1 MVKKNKADPEKKKAI
16 ERYQDLLKKREH
28 MLSLPP
34 ENALDY
40 ILSAPQPAALV
51 HSFPEEDFHFLVHD
65 IGPED
70 SLQLLSLA
78 SHKQLEFILDIET
91 WEQDRIDSNAVTKWL
106 DLFLKSDPKRFMEH
120 FLDEKIEFVELYLFK
135 NIEVAIRE
143 HDQEPSVFND
153 EYFTFDDTFYVR
165 FVDYPYESESG
176 KKKKMRRKEFLSQF
190 LKRLAAHDH
199 IKYQQLIL
207 EAASIIPAET
217 EEESYRLR
225 NVRLAE
231 RGFLPFDE
239 AVGMYQHLDSRNL
252 EKRSVKTVATEHD
265 EVPHLPVPFYSTHM
279 LKKESLFAGALNV
292 IDRYEK
298 FQEIQSEFAG
308 LCNRIVSADQKKIR
322 ERDELR
328 ASVSK
333 ACGYLSIGL
342 EHMAGFSHKPTTNFI
357 NESAV
362 LITKYPL
369 SEIFRVGF
377 GLALDLKWRA
387 EKWRKESW
395 FVKKGLTLGFWGEYW
410 LGVLGGLLLKKPL
423 FYDNYQTGVLYR
435 EFLSMDDI
443 KETGKILNEIM
454 AFDGLLALMDLDNRS
469 VPDSA
474 LLTHKSLVLTTW
486 AKSRLGLSAETGPIP
501 LDVFR
506 PFYTDL
512 WTCNKKPRKIKLS
525 VKEAFLSWIS
535 GRTGLK
541 HVEISET
548 MGALFEALFNEIE
561 DEYGNVSDKNLDPK
575 LMSLFFL
582 KNQQQ
587 RN

>member
-1 MVKKNKADPEKKKAI
+1 MVKKNKENLEKKKAI

-28 MLSLPP
+28 ILSLPP
-34 ENALDY
+34 ENALDH
-40 ILSAPQPAALV
+40 ILSAPQPAALA

-91 WEQDRIDSNAVTKWL
+91 WERDRIDLNSVTRWL
-106 DLFLKSDPKRFMEH
+106 DLFLKSDPKRFMER
-120 FLDEKIEFVELYLFK
+120 FLDEKIEFIEFYLFK

-143 HDQEPSVFND
+143 HDQDPSDFD
-153 EYFTFDDTFYVR
+153 DAYFTFDDMFYVR
-165 FVDYPYESESG
+165 FIDYPYESETG
-176 KKKKMRRKEFLSQF
+176 EKEKMRREEFLSQF
-190 LKRLAAHDH
+190 LKRLAAYDH

-207 EAASIIPAET
+207 EAASIIPVEI

-239 AVGMYQHLDSRNL
+239 AVGIYQYLDPRNL
-252 EKRSVKTVATEHD
+252 EKKSVKTVVSEHD
-265 EVPHLPVPFYSTHM
+265 EAPHLPVPFYSTHM

-292 IDRYEK
+292 IDGYEK

-308 LCNRIVSADQKKIR
+308 LCNRIVAADQKKIHER
-322 ERDELR
+322 EQMRN
-328 ASVSK
+328 SVSK

-342 EHMAGFSHKPTTNFI
+342 EHMTGLSHKSTGNFL

-369 SEIFRVGF
+369 SEIFRIGF

-387 EKWRKESW
+387 EKWRKKSW
-395 FVKKGLTLGFWGEYW
+395 FEKKGLPLGFWGEKW

-435 EFLSMDDI
+435 EFFSRDDI
-443 KETGKILNEIM
+443 KATEKNLNEIM
-454 AFDGLLALMDLDNRS
+454 AFDGLLALMDLDIRPVSDS
-469 VPDSA
+469 V
-474 LLTHKSLVLTTW
+474 LLTHQSLVLTTW
-486 AKSRLGLSAETGPIP
+486 AKSCLGLSTEISPLP

-512 WTCNKKPRKIKLS
+512 WTRNKKPRKIKLS
-525 VKEAFLSWIS
+525 VKEAFIDWVA

-541 HVEISET
+541 QVEISEN
-548 MGALFEALFNEIE
+548 MGAMFETLFNEIE
-561 DEYGNVSDKNLDPK
+561 DEYGNVSDKDLDPK
-575 LMSLFFL
+575 LVSLFFL
-582 KNQQQ
+582 KK
-587 RN
+587 